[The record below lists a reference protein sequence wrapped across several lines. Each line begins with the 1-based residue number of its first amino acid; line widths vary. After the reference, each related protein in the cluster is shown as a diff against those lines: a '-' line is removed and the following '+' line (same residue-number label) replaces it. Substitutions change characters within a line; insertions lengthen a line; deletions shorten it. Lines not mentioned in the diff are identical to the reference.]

1 MNKQRRNRIE
11 YVKAKLGELKY
22 EIENLQEEEDEEYN
36 NLPENIQDSDQGQ
49 SMYETANNLQDAAD
63 FIDEAIDYLDQS
75 IENQMESSQYITTI
89 KILKQ

>member
-36 NLPENIQDSDQGQ
+36 NLPENIQDSDQGAKYVRNRQQ
-49 SMYETANNLQDAAD
+49 SARCRRFYRRSYRLLRSVD
-63 FIDEAIDYLDQS
+63 
-75 IENQMESSQYITTI
+75 
-89 KILKQ
+89 

>member
-11 YVKAKLGELKY
+11 YVKTKLGELKY

-75 IENQMESSQYITTI
+75 IENQRESSQYITTI

>member
-75 IENQMESSQYITTI
+75 D
-89 KILKQ
+89 

>member
-1 MNKQRRNRIE
+1 M
-11 YVKAKLGELKY
+11 KAKLGELKY

-75 IENQMESSQYITTI
+75 IENQRESSQYITTI

>member
-36 NLPENIQDSDQGQ
+36 NLPENIRYGFVFAYS
-49 SMYETANNLQDAAD
+49 L
-63 FIDEAIDYLDQS
+63 F
-75 IENQMESSQYITTI
+75 
-89 KILKQ
+89 

>member
-49 SMYETANNLQDAAD
+49 RRSHHHGNRRR
-63 FIDEAIDYLDQS
+63 FV
-75 IENQMESSQYITTI
+75 
-89 KILKQ
+89 

>member
-22 EIENLQEEEDEEYN
+22 EIEILQEEEDEEYN

-49 SMYETANNLQDAAD
+49 SMYEIANNLQDAAD

-75 IENQMESSQYITTI
+75 IFNI
-89 KILKQ
+89 KWKKI

>member
-11 YVKAKLGELKY
+11 YVNAKLGELKY

-75 IENQMESSQYITTI
+75 IENQRESSQYITTI

>member
-11 YVKAKLGELKY
+11 YVKAKLGKLKY
-22 EIENLQEEEDEEYN
+22 EIEILQEEEDEEYN

-49 SMYETANNLQDAAD
+49 SMYEIANNLQDAAD

-75 IENQMESSQYITTI
+75 IFNI
-89 KILKQ
+89 KWKKI

>member
-22 EIENLQEEEDEEYN
+22 EIEILQEEEYEEYN

-49 SMYETANNLQDAAD
+49 SMYEIANNLQDAAD

-75 IENQMESSQYITTI
+75 IFNI
-89 KILKQ
+89 KWKKI